1 MREIGIDGM
10 QTLTGESVF
19 PSPVLLWQLNTH
31 IVLPKPQSRAV
42 QNLCLYGA
50 ASLAPVGAIIL
61 MPNLSKLLNFYIC
74 KMTEW
79 N

>member
-10 QTLTGESVF
+10 QTLTVESAF
-19 PSPVLLWQLNTH
+19 PCPVLLWQLNIH

-50 ASLAPVGAIIL
+50 AGLAPVGAIIL
-61 MPNLSKLLNFYIC
+61 MPNLRKLLSFYIC
-74 KMTEW
+74 KITEW